1 MIPINLKISGLYSY
15 LEEQEIDFTRLTE
28 AGLFGIFGKV
38 GSGKSTILEA
48 MSFAIYSDTARFSKS
63 GDNRYYNMLNL
74 KSNEAIIDFTFK
86 AGKENKIYNIYVR
99 LLRNSKDFENV
110 NLKDH
115 NYYLVSGKDKKP
127 IDSNIVSDEIGIDYD
142 NFKRTVIIPQG
153 QFKDFLDLKPTARTN
168 MLKDLFGLQRF
179 DLSSKLNLIDKKN
192 ISRLDVLKGEML
204 GKEGVTEELL
214 EKIKNDSVE
223 KEKTLEDSK
232 KELLIKED
240 ELKKYDLLEAD
251 FTNYNK
257 KNNEYAE
264 KLKHA
269 ESYKAK
275 EAEAKEF
282 ETVNSVFAGLVKEI
296 GDLSKD
302 HSIRVKARTELETIS
317 VNEAKG
323 YEEIKIKFTNAEKA
337 FKTNDALKDT
347 AAKLKKL
354 IMVIDIEARLEKLE
368 KQIIE
373 SSGKISKEIIE
384 KQKALSETIDGLEK
398 ENTELDKHGLEDTY
412 ISAMN
417 AWYLE
422 LDFAGKIALELNE
435 TQHQTENKIALIRE
449 RINKE
454 LKNKSGEI
462 FKELADD
469 FNEEEFNKA
478 YSIFQDTSK
487 KELEKLQILKSELDL
502 KSRLQEYAGHLE
514 DGHACALCGSLEH
527 PNPLSAE
534 NVDPQLKELT
544 DAIMRNTKNEEDLRI
559 LSNQILKGFT
569 ELKGL
574 NETISATEVK
584 IKTEA
589 SKLVELKDKQ
599 PKGKFGTANK
609 AEFANCV
616 KEIEESKKKI
626 KLNTEKLS
634 THRETQKTL
643 TADLDREKNLLDEK
657 KAKYQTE
664 KGSLLVISD
673 ELKNL
678 DRNVYAGR
686 SADEISTEAKS
697 IELQIGKNVAAF
709 EAITN
714 EKRKSEDLL
723 LALQGKLIAEQ
734 KEIALI
740 HSKLKQAS
748 VTFNEM
754 LVSNKMTEDVVRI
767 TLAKH
772 LDLEALRKEIE
783 KFKETLN
790 ILLGEINTLKE
801 KTEGKTYDK
810 NVHEALKTKVNELK
824 AKYEETNK
832 ALITLKNE
840 VTRLSAEL
848 LKKKQIQEDFDK
860 LTIRAVDIASMKSLF
875 KSSGF
880 VDFVSRRYLQNVV
893 SIANGRFYK
902 MSRQKFKM
910 ELSED
915 GEFLVRDFMN
925 EGKTRLLKSLSGGQT
940 FQAALSLSLAL
951 SESIQRNAGV
961 DQHFFF
967 LDEGFGTLDK
977 ESLQLVFETLKS
989 LRQENRVVGLISHVE
1004 ELQQEMDVFLK
1015 MENDPVKGTLIK
1027 ESWK

>member
-74 KSNEAIIDFTFK
+74 KSSEAVIDFTFK

-115 NYYLVSGKDKKP
+115 NYYLVSGKVKKP
-127 IDSNIVSDEIGIDYD
+127 IEGKIVSNEIGIDYD

-192 ISRLDVLKGEML
+192 ISRLDVLSGEML
-204 GKEGVTEELL
+204 GKEGVTDELL
-214 EKIKNDSVE
+214 KKIKNDSFE
-223 KEKTLEDSK
+223 KEKTLKGSK
-232 KELLIKED
+232 KELQIKED
-240 ELKKYDLLEAD
+240 ELKKYDSLEAD

-264 KLKHA
+264 ILKYS

-282 ETVNSVFAGLVKEI
+282 EMINSVFAGLVREI
-296 GDLSKD
+296 GDLTEDQSK
-302 HSIRVKARTELETIS
+302 RVKVRTELETIRA
-317 VNEAKG
+317 NEAKG
-323 YEEIKIKFTNAEKA
+323 YEKIKIKFTDAEKA
-337 FKTNDALKDT
+337 FKTNDALKDQ
-347 AAKLKKL
+347 AAKLFKL
-354 IMVIDIEARLEKLE
+354 IMVIDIEARLEKLV
-368 KQIIE
+368 KQISE
-373 SSGKISKEIIE
+373 SSGKINKEIIE
-384 KQKALSETIDGLEK
+384 KQKILSEKIDGLEK

-412 ISAMN
+412 ILAMN
-417 AWYLE
+417 AWYIE
-422 LDFAGKIALELNE
+422 LDFVDKSALDLNE
-435 TQHQTENKIALIRE
+435 TQRQTENKIVLIRE
-449 RINKE
+449 RMNKE
-454 LKNKSGEI
+454 LRNKSGDI

-478 YSIFQDTSK
+478 YSIFHGTLK
-487 KELEKLQILKSELDL
+487 NGLEKLQTLKSELDL
-502 KSRLQEYAGHLE
+502 KCRLQEYAGHLE
-514 DGHACALCGSLEH
+514 DGHACVMCGSLEH

-534 NVDPQLKELT
+534 NFDTQLKELA
-544 DAIMRNTKNEEDLRI
+544 DAINDNTKKDVDLRKV
-559 LSNQILKGFT
+559 SDQILKGFA

-574 NETISATEVK
+574 NELISATEVK
-584 IKTEA
+584 IKNEGF
-589 SKLVELKDKQ
+589 KLVKLKDKQ
-599 PKGKFGTANK
+599 PKGEFGNANK
-609 AEFANCV
+609 TEFANCV

-626 KLNTEKLS
+626 KLNTEKLFK
-634 THRETQKTL
+634 HRETQKTL
-643 TADLDREKNLLDEK
+643 AADLDREKTLLDEM

-664 KGSLLVISD
+664 KGSLLFISA

-678 DRNVYAGR
+678 DRTIYVGR
-686 SADEISTEAKS
+686 SADEISAEAKS
-697 IELQIGKNVAAF
+697 IELQIGKNVEAF
-709 EAITN
+709 ETLTN
-714 EKRKSEDLL
+714 EKRKSEDFL
-723 LALQGKLIAEQ
+723 LAQQGKLNAEQ
-734 KEIALI
+734 KEIDLI
-740 HSKLKQAS
+740 HTKLEQAS
-748 VTFNEM
+748 ASFTEKLNI
-754 LVSNKMTEDVVRI
+754 NKMTEDVVRI
-767 TLAKH
+767 TLAKN
-772 LDLEALRKEIE
+772 LDIEAMRKEIE

-790 ILLGEINTLKE
+790 ILLGEINALKE

-810 NVHEALKTKVNELK
+810 SVHEAFKTKVNELK
-824 AKYEETNK
+824 AKYEETNND
-832 ALITLKNE
+832 LITLKNE

-848 LKKKQIQEDFDK
+848 VKKKQILEDFDK
-860 LTIRAVDIASMKSLF
+860 LTIRAADIASMKSLF

-961 DQHFFF
+961 EQHFFF

-1015 MENDPVKGTLIK
+1015 IENDHLTGTQIK